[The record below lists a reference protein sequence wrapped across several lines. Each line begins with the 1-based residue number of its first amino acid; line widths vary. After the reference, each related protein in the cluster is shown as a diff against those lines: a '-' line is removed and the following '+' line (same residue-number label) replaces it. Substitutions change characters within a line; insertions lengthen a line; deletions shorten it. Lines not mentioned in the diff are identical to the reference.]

1 MTDKLPPQWAIDK
14 VSSLPDVVKLQTI
27 YVHAKLINPIAELL
41 VQDRKTCLTELEQL
55 RKRVTAQRRELRRLN
70 KYYEVYWNGYKR
82 GMNAVATDTLR
93 NKMIK
98 AFGQAAVRAAEQ
110 EGEK

>member
-1 MTDKLPPQWAIDK
+1 MTDTP
-14 VSSLPDVVKLQTI
+14 
-27 YVHAKLINPIAELL
+27 
-41 VQDRKTCLTELEQL
+41 ELEQL

-70 KYYEVYWNGYKR
+70 KSYKLYWNGYKR

-98 AFGQAAVRAAEQ
+98 AFGQEAVRAAEH
-110 EGEK
+110 